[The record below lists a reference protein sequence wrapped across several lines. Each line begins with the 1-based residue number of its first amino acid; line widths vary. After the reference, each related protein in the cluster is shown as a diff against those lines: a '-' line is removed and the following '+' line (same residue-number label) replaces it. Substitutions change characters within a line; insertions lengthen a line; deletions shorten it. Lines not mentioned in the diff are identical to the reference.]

1 MLTLMHLIM
10 FPLVSLG
17 DLKVTKNT
25 SSNINGMYLAVGIGI
40 VVIVLV
46 IVNVLKGKS
55 EPTIG
60 GKRVPATGPR
70 HFSAFTLHRITS
82 NLGLNR
88 EQVKMLDYV
97 MKSGGVS
104 DPERFLNSPG
114 QVDKYFK
121 RAYRLIERMSPNEE
135 ELNERLAVLFSTRNI
150 IEANAKAAV
159 AASSRQIAEK
169 TPAILTID
177 ETNYPTQ
184 VISSRGDTLVVEKPK
199 RSAGSPLYLQKGKK
213 ANLALSPE
221 SSKTFAVETQIIG
234 TTDTPQGPA
243 LQLAHSKQ
251 IKKLFNRRFRRRQKT
266 IETGFYFVQVD
277 KRTKKMTVE
286 KKRYTGN
293 IQDISAGGCSMKV
306 SVQVSAGQKLKL
318 EFIDHDDSIVAA
330 LGEVLRTSRSGT
342 STIIHIKFIK
352 VPRKSLN
359 SINALVYDYTES

>member
-1 MLTLMHLIM
+1 MTILTNLMM
-10 FPLVSLG
+10 FPLISAS
-17 DLKVTKNT
+17 DLKLSQPA
-25 SSNINGMYLAVGIGI
+25 SSVNGQYFIIGVGIVAIILIIFNVVRSKAGPAVG
-40 VVIVLV
+40 
-46 IVNVLKGKS
+46 GKNAA
-55 EPTIG
+55 
-60 GKRVPATGPR
+60 ATGPR
-70 HFSAFTLHRITS
+70 YFSSFTLHRITS
-82 NLGLNR
+82 NLGLDR

-97 MKSGGVS
+97 LKSGGVA
-104 DPERFLNSPG
+104 DPERFLSSPG
-114 QVDKYFK
+114 LVDKHFK
-121 RAYRLIERMSPNEE
+121 RAYRLIERTSPSEE
-135 ELNERLAVLFSTRNI
+135 DLNERLAVLFSTRNI

-159 AASSRQIAEK
+159 AASTRQIAEK
-169 TPAILTID
+169 TPAVLTID
-177 ETNYPTQ
+177 NTNYPTQ
-184 VISSRGDTLVVEKPK
+184 VISSRGDTLVIEKPK

-221 SSKTFAVETQIIG
+221 FSKTFAVETQIIG

-277 KRTKKMTVE
+277 HRTKKMTVE

-306 SVQVSAGQKLKL
+306 SVQVNPGQKVKL

-330 LGEVLRTSRSGT
+330 LGEVLRSSRSGT
-342 STIIHIKFIK
+342 STIIHIKFLK

-359 SINALVYDYTES
+359 SINAMVYEYTET